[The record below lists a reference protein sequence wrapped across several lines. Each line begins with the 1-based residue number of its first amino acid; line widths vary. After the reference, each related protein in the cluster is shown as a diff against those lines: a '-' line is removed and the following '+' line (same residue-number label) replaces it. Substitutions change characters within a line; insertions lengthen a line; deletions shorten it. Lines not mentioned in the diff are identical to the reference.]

1 MWHKHKLDQLVAA
14 NSIASWNAITISI
27 TIIIV
32 NKTLQFSRPLN
43 LLVPCCSESRGPTPL
58 HVLTNVSYEYI
69 VYIFM
74 VETIN
79 KTQGSIL
86 SLKTAGMQTY
96 GVTTQNEDPKPSGY
110 ARSMH
115 VNRSEPNVSATEG
128 HCQLSQQSTELCTH
142 TECACA
148 HIQGMLVNTYRVC
161 LCTHTGVLVLTY
173 RVCL

>member
-1 MWHKHKLDQLVAA
+1 MWHKHKLDQLVVA

-96 GVTTQNEDPKPSGY
+96 GVTTQNEDPNRV
-110 ARSMH
+110 ATHVACMLTDRS
-115 VNRSEPNVSATEG
+115 P
-128 HCQLSQQSTELCTH
+128 
-142 TECACA
+142 
-148 HIQGMLVNTYRVC
+148 MLVLQRVTVSCHSKVQNYAHTQSVLVHTYRVC
-161 LCTHTGVLVLTY
+161 L
-173 RVCL
+173 